1 MVILIEYSLPGIVD
15 PAALVTVQGGA
26 AVERGQRREI
36 VVKLAANL
44 EWRGHFWPSP
54 SLEKILGTFDDADDD
69 QVADSPAAASTL
81 PLPYR

>member
-15 PAALVTVQGGA
+15 PAALVTVQGRA

-44 EWRGHFWPSP
+44 EWRGHF
-54 SLEKILGTFDDADDD
+54 
-69 QVADSPAAASTL
+69 
-81 PLPYR
+81 